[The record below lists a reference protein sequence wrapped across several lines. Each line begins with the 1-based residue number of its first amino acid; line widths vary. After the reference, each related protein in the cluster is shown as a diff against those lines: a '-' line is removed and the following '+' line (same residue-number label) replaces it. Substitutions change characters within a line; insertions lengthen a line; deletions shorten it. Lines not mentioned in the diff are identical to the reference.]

1 MSQVQ
6 VPKLLR
12 LLYVHNPFYLISACL
27 FVYGLKEFFRP
38 GNMDFLFAAGSVTYI
53 DPWWLMGSLCGVTL
67 LMATTAFLIVH
78 FGKVWEDARSL
89 VLVILLMLLAISVSF
104 DEIIALV
111 SFQEGQANQAVALMG
126 FGCAFSIAV
135 IESLLRGLKI
145 RLPGMYRIP
154 FYGLLA
160 LFFIFPMWVCP
171 DVSNATPE
179 QARWR
184 VALFP
189 TLAGLISLALLP
201 AVRRGS
207 AFVQHNGTPWSW
219 PWFPWTVFTFMAGA
233 VLFRSYSLAISFD
246 RADARAHFWDSSF
259 GLYFLVP
266 FVLAALVVLLEVAIV
281 EKLDNLR
288 DWLVKLAPLTLVM
301 AYPWLGP
308 WTGHVTYTRFAH
320 EFVELVASPVFI
332 TLMALLTFYVVAWWR
347 GIKHAELGVV
357 GCLAAAVLIGP
368 RTGGARAFELTVSQI
383 QIWPLAALGLIEL
396 GFGLIRRKSLA
407 TMIGATSL
415 ALGAGLL
422 MIGSAVDRFNVLIT
436 LHLVLLSALLIGA
449 LFEDAF
455 AKWLRTSASSVMV
468 LAGCFFLASVA
479 AERQTPILFAYSTV
493 MAVVALGSWL
503 WMRESRFL
511 VAVVLNLCGGVLFGM
526 MRGYDGAQTIV
537 IPAGVQPLL
546 WAAACFA
553 VAVFIS
559 LLKGGFAARWIKPKV
574 VADDPWISEPES

>member
-38 GNMDFLFAAGSVTYI
+38 GNIDFLFAAGSVSYI

-67 LMATTAFLIVH
+67 LMATTAFLIVR

-111 SFQEGQANQAVALMG
+111 SFNKEKSNPATMLMG
-126 FGCAFSIAV
+126 FGCAFSIVV
-135 IESLLRGLKI
+135 IESLLRGMKI
-145 RLPGMYRIP
+145 RLPVAYRIP

-171 DVSNATPE
+171 DVSSATPE

-207 AFVQHNGTPWSW
+207 GLVQDNGTPWSW

-246 RADARAHFWDSSF
+246 RADARAPFWDSSF

-266 FVLAALVVLLEVAIV
+266 FMLAALVVLLEVAIV
-281 EKLDNLR
+281 EKLDKLR
-288 DWLVKLAPLTLVM
+288 DSLVSFAPLTLVL

-308 WTGHVTYTRFAH
+308 WTQHVTYTRFAY
-320 EFVELVASPVFI
+320 EFIELVASPFFI
-332 TLMALLTFYVVAWWR
+332 TLMALLAFYVVAWVR
-347 GIKHAELGVV
+347 GLRHAELGVV
-357 GCLAAAVLIGP
+357 GCLAAAVVIGP
-368 RTGGARAFELTVSQI
+368 RAFGPQEFELAVSRL
-383 QIWPLAALGLIEL
+383 QIWPLAILGLIEL
-396 GFGLIRRKSLA
+396 GFGVIRRKSLA

-415 ALGAGLL
+415 AMAAGILL
-422 MIGSAVDRFNVLIT
+422 NDSSLDRFSVLIP
-436 LHLVLLSALLIGA
+436 LHIVWLSALVIGM
-449 LFEDAF
+449 LFEDDF
-455 AKWLRTSASSVMV
+455 AKGLRTAASWLMLLV
-468 LAGCFFLASVA
+468 GCFVMASVA
-479 AERQTPILFAYSTV
+479 AERQTLILFGYS
-493 MAVVALGSWL
+493 AVVAVAGLVSWFFSK
-503 WMRESRFL
+503 ESRFL
-511 VAVVLNLCGGVLFGM
+511 VAGVLNLGGGVLFGLK
-526 MRGYDGAQTIV
+526 RGYDGAQQIV

-546 WAAACFA
+546 WALVCFA

-559 LLKGGFAARWIKPKV
+559 LLKGGFGAKWIKPKV
-574 VADDPWISEPES
+574 VAEEALLPEPES